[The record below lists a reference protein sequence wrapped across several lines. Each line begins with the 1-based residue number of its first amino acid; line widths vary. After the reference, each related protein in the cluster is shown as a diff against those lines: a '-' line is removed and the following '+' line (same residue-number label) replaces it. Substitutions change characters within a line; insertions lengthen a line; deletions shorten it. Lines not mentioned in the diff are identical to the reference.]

1 MRKEFHGNKY
11 SFKDLEVL
19 VCGMLDNGGLPLD
32 STIKVGIPEKIDKV
46 VGFGE
51 RYGVVSK
58 EKLDSLV
65 KELDSLTESSSKIQD
80 AGASAC
86 FVIDSLSVL

>member
-1 MRKEFHGNKY
+1 MNDNRENKY

-19 VCGMLDNGGLPLD
+19 VCGMLWGLPLD
-32 STIKVGIPEKIDKV
+32 STFKGGIPEIDKA

-51 RYGVVSK
+51 RYEVSTK
-58 EKLDSLV
+58 KLDSVV
-65 KELDSLTESSSKIQD
+65 KELDSLIESSSKIQD
-80 AGASAC
+80 AGAPVC

>member
-1 MRKEFHGNKY
+1 MNDTHGNKY

-19 VCGMLDNGGLPLD
+19 VCCMLDNGGLPLD
-32 STIKVGIPEKIDKV
+32 STIKVGIPEIDKV

-51 RYGVVSK
+51 RYGVSK

-65 KELDSLTESSSKIQD
+65 KELDSLVESCSRIQD